1 MVPCQTHVMLKWQ
14 EHLNS
19 SWAAEDST
27 QTATRSGAS
36 CLYAKLLH
44 HKEAMALALPV
55 QDLLGPRL
63 PDFQHDSSAN
73 EERDEYLR
81 ALLRSQR
88 CLGHRVLAH
97 WPFSISLHQR
107 LVALQRIYYA
117 LHTKYHD
124 RFRNPPPP
132 QSGSSGP
139 DGGALEPVSESHL
152 SGVRGRTTSGTD
164 VLIEMGVRTGL
175 SLLFALLRQNWQ
187 RGNLEDVTLCNDVLS
202 TAQSVLSALPPLS
215 LANENKM
222 APVGLE
228 CMAQVGNFLK
238 KTAVS
243 GRGADPAGRRL
254 ALELLLN
261 IAVQRGALRFLL
273 EWVEVALAATSSYSS
288 TSSCSS
294 SDPLA
299 VSYELVVQILQQMRQ
314 CSVRVCVFLST
325 RSQNNL
331 LAELVFV
338 IKLQIKVIKGAV

>member
-27 QTATRSGAS
+27 QTATRNGAS
-36 CLYAKLLH
+36 SLYAKLLH

-132 QSGSSGP
+132 HSGSSGP
-139 DGGALEPVSESHL
+139 DGGAQDPVSDPHQ
-152 SGVRGRTTSGTD
+152 SGVGGRTASGTD

-202 TAQSVLSALPPLS
+202 TARSVLSALPPLS

-238 KTAVS
+238 KTAAS

-254 ALELLLN
+254 ALELLLS

-273 EWVEVALAATSSYSS
+273 EWVEVALAATSLSSS
-288 TSSCSS
+288 TSTFSS

-299 VSYELVVQILQQMRQ
+299 VSYELVVQIMQQMRQ
-314 CSVRVCVFLST
+314 CSVRVCVFLSRFIIKT
-325 RSQNNL
+325 NLSQKKL
-331 LAELVFV
+331 TSELVFV
-338 IKLQIKVIKGAV
+338 S

>member
-27 QTATRSGAS
+27 QTATRNGAS
-36 CLYAKLLH
+36 ALYAKLLH

-63 PDFQHDSSAN
+63 PDFQHDSSAD

-88 CLGHRVLAH
+88 CLGHRVHSH

-139 DGGALEPVSESHL
+139 DGGALEPVSDAIL
-152 SGVRGRTTSGTD
+152 SGLRSRTASGTD

-187 RGNLEDVTLCNDVLS
+187 RGNLEDVTLCNDVLG
-202 TAQSVLSALPPLS
+202 TARSVLSGLPPLS

-238 KTAVS
+238 KTAAS

-254 ALELLLN
+254 ALELLLS
-261 IAVQRGALRFLL
+261 IAVQRGALRFML
-273 EWVEVALAATSSYSS
+273 EWVEVALAATSSPSS
-288 TSSCSS
+288 ASSVSS
-294 SDPLA
+294 SEPLA
-299 VSYELVVQILQQMRQ
+299 VSYEIVIQILQQMKQ
-314 CSVRVCVFLST
+314 CSVRLCVLLS
-325 RSQNNL
+325 S
-331 LAELVFV
+331 FSV
-338 IKLQIKVIKGAV
+338 IG

>member
-1 MVPCQTHVMLKWQ
+1 MVPCQTNVMLKWQ

-27 QTATRSGAS
+27 QTATRNGAS
-36 CLYAKLLH
+36 SFYAKLLH

-63 PDFQHDSSAN
+63 PDFQHDSNAN

-88 CLGHRVLAH
+88 CLSHRVLAH
-97 WPFSISLHQR
+97 WPFSISLHHR

-132 QSGSSGP
+132 QPGFSGP
-139 DGGALEPVSESHL
+139 DGGTVETVSDL
-152 SGVRGRTTSGTD
+152 NQSGLRGRTTSGTD

-202 TAQSVLSALPPLS
+202 TARSVLLALPPLS

-238 KTAVS
+238 KTAAS

-254 ALELLLN
+254 ALELLLS

-273 EWVEVALAATSSYSS
+273 EWVEVALAATSSSAPASSS
-288 TSSCSS
+288 TASSSS
-294 SDPLA
+294 SDSLA
-299 VSYELVVQILQQMRQ
+299 VSFELTVQILQQMRQ
-314 CSVRVCVFLST
+314 CSVRVRFFPHTTFKS
-325 RSQNNL
+325 RS
-331 LAELVFV
+331 
-338 IKLQIKVIKGAV
+338 